1 MSSGSSRGRVGARAQ
16 QAAEGRDYST
26 TVATTYKFLYLQVNL
41 QVVVG
46 ECLNRSIIIAI
57 CEDLILLYLSGS
69 MD

>member
-1 MSSGSSRGRVGARAQ
+1 MSSGSSRGREGARAQ
-16 QAAEGRDYST
+16 QTAEDRDHSAT
-26 TVATTYKFLYLQVNL
+26 LATTYKDNAFLKL

>member
-1 MSSGSSRGRVGARAQ
+1 MSSGSSRGREGARAQ
-16 QAAEGRDYST
+16 QAAEGRDHST
-26 TVATTYKFLYLQVNL
+26 TVGTIYKDNAFLKL